1 MNLRESISEKVK
13 SVFPPNGK
21 LLISFAVGDPPTMIA
36 PGNIL
41 ASKSSSI
48 QISGLA
54 GSLIQS
60 SGYKVITSPSS

>member
-1 MNLRESISEKVK
+1 MSEKVK

-21 LLISFAVGDPPTMIA
+21 SVISFAVGDPPTMIH

-41 ASKSSSI
+41 GSKSSSI